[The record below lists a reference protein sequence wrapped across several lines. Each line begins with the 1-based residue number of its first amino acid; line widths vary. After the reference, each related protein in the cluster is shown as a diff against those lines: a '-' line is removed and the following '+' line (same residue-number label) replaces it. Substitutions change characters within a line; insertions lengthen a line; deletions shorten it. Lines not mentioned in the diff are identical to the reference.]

1 MDQINFGAFAAVFT
15 TTAFL
20 PQAFKVIRTRDT
32 RSLSLTMYLFMITG
46 TTLWMFHGINLDD
59 KAIIYSNI
67 ITSVLNAIILTMK
80 IQDTL
85 KARQAKS

>member
-1 MDQINFGAFAAVFT
+1 MF
-15 TTAFL
+15 
-20 PQAFKVIRTRDT
+20 
-32 RSLSLTMYLFMITG
+32 TG
-46 TTLWMFHGINLDD
+46 TTLWTFHGINLDD

-67 ITSVLNAIILTMK
+67 ITSALNAIILTMK